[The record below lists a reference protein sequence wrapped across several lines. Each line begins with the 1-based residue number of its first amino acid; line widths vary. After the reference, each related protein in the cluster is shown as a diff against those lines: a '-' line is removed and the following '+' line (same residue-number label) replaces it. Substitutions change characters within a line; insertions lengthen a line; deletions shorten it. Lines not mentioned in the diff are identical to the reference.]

1 VSGIDRIDL
10 GKAAETVADAALAV
24 HGVAALHGG
33 EFGEVGTYLPGK
45 RLTGVVID
53 ETGCNVHI
61 SVTYP
66 ANVVTVAQQVRDAVG
81 KVIDLPIT
89 VTVGDVSHPD
99 DQGAPLIEE
108 RN

>member
-1 VSGIDRIDL
+1 MSGPQRIDL
-10 GKAAETVADAALAV
+10 GLAAETVADAALAV

-45 RLTGVVID
+45 RVTGVVID
-53 ETGCNVHI
+53 ENGCNVHI
-61 SVTYP
+61 SVAYP
-66 ANVVTVAQQVRDAVG
+66 ANVVTVAQHVRDAVG
-81 KVIDLPIT
+81 QVVDVPIT

-99 DQGAPLIEE
+99 DQLAPLIEE